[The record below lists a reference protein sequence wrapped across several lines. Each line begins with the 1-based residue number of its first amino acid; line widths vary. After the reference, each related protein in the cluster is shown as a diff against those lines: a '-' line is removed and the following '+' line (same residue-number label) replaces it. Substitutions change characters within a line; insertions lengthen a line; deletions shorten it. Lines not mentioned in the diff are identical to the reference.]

1 MFNQS
6 GPLKGANVTSN
17 QDAYDLVYKDISVK
31 SENRNSSLYPNPNNY
46 SINLNT
52 NIKKIYKAE
61 IIALNVPA
69 ATDAAVNIT
78 NSTNRL
84 YFSYTN
90 VDEGV
95 NVIGYLEIQ
104 AGTYLNPTAV
114 ASEVQAQLNSVITAG
129 GATNTITVTYNTNL
143 NRYLFIDSQTDSG
156 QFSVYPFNDS
166 NIPGYTV
173 VNSIGPSMGLITQ
186 VEGSYDLTT
195 TGPINIATSPDGSL
209 YVTGA
214 VAGDYGSYNENP
226 LDLNNTTEPT
236 FGNTIASK
244 LILVDC
250 SIYLSL
256 GVLNGDTLLIVPDQS
271 GNNVNIP
278 PVFCQ
283 IPNNTA
289 TSSATTKTLFA
300 EPAVWSAVSF
310 YNPPISNLDKLDVK
324 WYNENGQLINIL
336 DHCFTIRVY
345 YFQKRNP
352 TTEFSTSVFNYA
364 ASGTIDSIYQ
374 PK

>member
-1 MFNQS
+1 MFNLS

-31 SENRNSSLYPNPNNY
+31 SENRNVSLYPNPNNY

-61 IIALNVPA
+61 IIAVNVPA

-84 YFSYTN
+84 YFRYSDGTEMY
-90 VDEGV
+90 
-95 NVIGYLEIQ
+95 GYLEIQ
-104 AGTYLNPTAV
+104 AGTYLNPISV
-114 ASEVQAQLNSVITAG
+114 AAEVQKQLNTVITAAG
-129 GATNTITVTYNTNL
+129 KVSTITVTYNTNL
-143 NRYLFIDSQTDSG
+143 NRYLFIDSQNTSG
-156 QFSVYPFNDS
+156 RFTIYPTNGS
-166 NIPGYTV
+166 ILTGYTV
-173 VNSIGPSMGLITQ
+173 SNSIGSSMRLLNDA
-186 VEGSYDLTT
+186 S
-195 TGPINIATSPDGSL
+195 TGPINVNTDSNGNL
-209 YVTGA
+209 YVSSA
-214 VAGDYGSYNENP
+214 SAGNYGSYNGNP
-226 LDLNNTTEPT
+226 VALNNTTET
-236 FGNTIASK
+236 IFGNTIASE
-244 LILVDC
+244 LVLVDC

-256 GVLNGDTLLIVPDQS
+256 GVLNGDTLLVVPDQS
-271 GNNVNIP
+271 GNNINIP

-283 IPNNTA
+283 IPNNTFA
-289 TSSATTKTLFA
+289 SSATTKTIFA
-300 EPAVWSAVSF
+300 EPAVWSGTSF

-324 WYNENGQLINIL
+324 WYNENGQLINL
-336 DHCFTIRVY
+336 LEHCFTIRVF

-374 PK
+374 PR

>member
-17 QDAYDLVYKDISVK
+17 QDAYDLLYKDISVK
-31 SENRNSSLYPNPNNY
+31 SENRNATLYPNPNSY

-52 NIKKIYKAE
+52 NLKKIYKAE

-69 ATDAAVNIT
+69 ATDVAVNIT
-78 NSTNRL
+78 NSSNRL

-90 VDEGV
+90 SGTVT
-95 NVIGYLEIQ
+95 GYLEIQ
-104 AGTYLNPTAV
+104 AGTYLNPSAV
-114 ASEVQAQLNSVITAG
+114 ASEVQSQLSTVLTAAG
-129 GATNTITVTYNTNL
+129 KTSTITVTYNTNL
-143 NRYLFIDSQTDSG
+143 NRYMFIDSQSSAA
-156 QFSVYPFNDS
+156 QFTIYPINGS
-166 NIPGYTV
+166 TLTGYTV
-173 VNSIGPSMGLITQ
+173 SNSIGSSMKLLTQ
-186 VEGSYDLTT
+186 IS
-195 TGPINIATSPDGSL
+195 TGPINVNTDSNGNLYISAATAGNYGGWGGSNT
-209 YVTGA
+209 V
-214 VAGDYGSYNENP
+214 P
-226 LDLNNTTEPT
+226 LNNTTESI
-236 FGNTIASK
+236 FGNSIASD
-244 LILVDC
+244 LVLVDC
-250 SIYLSL
+250 SIFLSL

-289 TSSATTKTLFA
+289 ASSATTKTLFA
-300 EPAVWSAVSF
+300 EPAIWSGVSF

-324 WYNENGQLINIL
+324 WYDESGTLINIL
-336 DHCFTIRVY
+336 DHCFSIRVY

-364 ASGTIDSIYQ
+364 ASGTIDSIYK
-374 PK
+374 PDN